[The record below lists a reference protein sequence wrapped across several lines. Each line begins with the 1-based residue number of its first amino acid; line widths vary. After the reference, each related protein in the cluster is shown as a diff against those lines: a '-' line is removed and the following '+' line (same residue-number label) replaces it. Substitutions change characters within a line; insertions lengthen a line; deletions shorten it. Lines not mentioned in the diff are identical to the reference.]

1 MENFFTNYVPPDKK
15 QCLNNY
21 RIINQ
26 RVYMKKK
33 DEFGHLPKWESEFPL
48 LKNSEGGMICEVCKK
63 YKQIRIFTMDCSTY
77 KSNSII

>member
-33 DEFGHLPKWESEFPL
+33 DEFRYLPKWESEFPL
-48 LKNSEGGMICEVCKK
+48 LKNSEGGIICEVCKNINK
-63 YKQIRIFTMDCSTY
+63 SGYLSWTVPLIKVIR
-77 KSNSII
+77 